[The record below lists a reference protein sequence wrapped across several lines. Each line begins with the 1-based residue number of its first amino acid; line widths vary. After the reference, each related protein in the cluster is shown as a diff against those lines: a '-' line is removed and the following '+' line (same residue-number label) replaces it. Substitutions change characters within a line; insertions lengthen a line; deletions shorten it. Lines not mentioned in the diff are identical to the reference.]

1 SCQDLLCDRTQLRS
15 ERIRR
20 LLSRNLRGQSQLPRT
35 PRVSFAE
42 SGCGTRGSDR
52 DRDRQSSRLRFCAPL
67 LVCAPAFHPPLQ
79 SRDIQQCF
87 PLPSNPR
94 AARQSPPAPVE
105 ISDRQPTFFRDLCV
119 QKRVTLS
126 SLLFRRT
133 PRFESCLGLFLRIA
147 LRSVAFSFADKRAG
161 SGPVVSAFCH

>member
-1 SCQDLLCDRTQLRS
+1 
-15 ERIRR
+15 
-20 LLSRNLRGQSQLPRT
+20 LSHNLRGRSQLPRT
-35 PRVSFAE
+35 LRVSFAE

-67 LVCAPAFHPPLQ
+67 LACAPAFHPPLQ

-94 AARQSPPAPVE
+94 AARQSPPPPVMP
-105 ISDRQPTFFRDLCV
+105 SDRQPTFFRGLCV
-119 QKRVTLS
+119 QKTARLS

-133 PRFESCLGLFLRIA
+133 PRFGSCLGLFLRFA
-147 LRSVAFSFADKRAG
+147 LHPAAFS
-161 SGPVVSAFCH
+161 